1 MMKKK
6 SLFQRLQQ
14 LAEQKKHDIKLK
26 ATQDTLNFE
35 KMYENGVVQID
46 ERTFSQSIRF
56 SDVGYQLSRDEEK
69 TRIFTM
75 YCQLLNWF
83 DPEIKVQFSFIN
95 HKMYEEAYQ
104 DRTMIESDNEK
115 LKQLQTEYF
124 EFIETQR
131 EKGNNGIVRNK
142 YLTVTIKDESYKNA
156 VKRLEGIIRNVSEL
170 FRRLGAA
177 TYTLSGIER
186 LAVLNNLLNNQEP
199 NYFDVE
205 FLGNEVFEDGL
216 EKDYIAPRVL
226 DFTQSDSRFRLGKRK
241 GATLYFDITSSE
253 LTDRVLVDF
262 LELQKELVISIH
274 VKGIEQQSAIK
285 MMKSKSS
292 DLDAIKIKEQQK
304 AIQRGYDMD
313 LMPTDLDPNRDDVA
327 KLLKNLQSEDERYFY
342 VTLTVT
348 CFDETEE
355 ELSNTIYQL
364 KSLAQKYNCELVD
377 LTNQQEKAFLSAL
390 PLGNNINEDEYE
402 RGLNTTATAIFV
414 PFTTQELYQEDN
426 DPTYYGLNALS
437 NNLIQVSRK
446 KLRNPNGLFL
456 GTPGSG
462 KSFSA
467 KREMIDTFLS
477 TTDDIIITDPE
488 GEYGDFVRQLQGQE
502 ITISLDSDN
511 HINPLDINEA
521 YGDTH
526 GDPVRYKSDF
536 VTNMMNIIIGTKDG
550 MTGKQ
555 KSLTDRVVRQIYI
568 PYLDSK
574 GDKEQVPTLEDLY
587 NSFRSMQ
594 KEEPEARELADTL
607 ELYVHGSLNVFNHKT
622 TVNIENRIV
631 SFNIQHLGSNLRD
644 LGMLILQDYVWNIVT
659 ANRNKSR
666 TTWYYM
672 DEFHVLLADERT
684 SGYSVDFWKRFRKYN
699 GIPTGITQNV
709 SDLLASRKIETI
721 LENSDFIYLL
731 NQASADRQVLQQRLS
746 ISDYQA
752 QYITNSEEGEG
763 LIVYDGEILPFRD
776 KFPKNNSL
784 YPVMTTKPEE
794 IAQYRNKRL
803 LPNKEK

>member
-14 LAEQKKHDIKLK
+14 AVVQKRHNISLR
-26 ATQDTLNFE
+26 ATQDTLNFD
-35 KMYENGVVQID
+35 KMFENGVVQID
-46 ERTFSQSIRF
+46 EDTFSQSLRF

-69 TRIFTM
+69 TRIFSM

-83 DPEIKVQFSFIN
+83 DPDIHFQFSFIN
-95 HKMYEEAYQ
+95 QKMYEEAYQ
-104 DRTMIESDNEK
+104 EFSAIDTNDEK
-115 LKQLQTEYF
+115 LQTLKREYF

-142 YLTVTIKDESYKNA
+142 YLTVTIKEKNYKNA
-156 VKRLEGIIRNVSEL
+156 TRRLQGIIGNVSDL
-170 FRRLGAA
+170 FRRLGAV
-177 TYTLSGIER
+177 TYALDGVER
-186 LAVLNNLLNNQEP
+186 LAVLNTLLNNREP
-199 NYFDVE
+199 NYFDVK
-205 FLGNEVFEDGL
+205 FLGNEVFEEGL

-226 DFTQSDSRFRLGKRK
+226 DFSQKDTSFRLGKRK

-253 LTDRVLVDF
+253 LTDRVLADF
-262 LELQKELVISIH
+262 LELQKELVVSIH
-274 VKGIEQQSAIK
+274 VQGMQQQDAIK

-313 LMPTDLDPNRDDVA
+313 LMPTDLDPNRADVT
-327 KLLKNLQSEDERYFY
+327 KLLEKLQSDDERYFY
-342 VTLTVT
+342 VTVTVT
-348 CFDETEE
+348 CFDETDD
-355 ELSNTIYQL
+355 ELLDTIHQL
-364 KSLAQKYNCELVD
+364 KALAQKYNCELLD
-377 LTNQQEKAFLSAL
+377 LKNQQEKAFLSAL

-402 RGLNTTATAIFV
+402 RGLNTTATAIFI
-414 PFTTQELYQEDN
+414 PFTTQELYQEEN
-426 DPTYYGLNALS
+426 NPIYYGLNALS
-437 NNLIQVSRK
+437 NNLVQVSRK
-446 KLRNPNGLFL
+446 SLRNPNGLFL

-488 GEYGDFVRQLQGQE
+488 GEYGDFVRQLQGHE
-502 ITISLDSDN
+502 VIISLDSNN

-526 GDPVRYKSDF
+526 GDPVMYKSDF
-536 VTNMMNIIIGTKDG
+536 IINMMNIIVGTKDG
-550 MTGKQ
+550 LNGKQ
-555 KSLTDRVVRQIYI
+555 KSLTDKAVRQIYL

-574 GDKEQVPTLEDLY
+574 GSKEKIPVLEDLF
-587 NSFRSMQ
+587 NAFREMQ
-594 KEEPEARELADTL
+594 DEQPEARDLADSL
-607 ELYVHGSLNVFNHKT
+607 ELYVHGSLDVFNNET
-622 TVNIENRIV
+622 TVNIDNRIV

-659 ANRNKSR
+659 DNKNKNK

-684 SGYSVDFWKRFRKYN
+684 SGYSVDFWKRFRKYG

-709 SDLLASRKIETI
+709 NDLLTSQKIETI
-721 LENSDFIYLL
+721 LDNSDFIYLL
-731 NQASADRQVLQQRLS
+731 NQATADRIELQNRLT

-763 LIVYDGEILPFRD
+763 LIVYNGEVLPFKD

-794 IAQYRNKRL
+794 IAEYRERNL
-803 LPNKEK
+803 LPEEE

>member
-1 MMKKK
+1 MMKKRT
-6 SLFQRLQQ
+6 LFQRLQQ
-14 LAEQKKHDIKLK
+14 FVEQKRHDIELRS
-26 ATQDTLNFE
+26 TQETLNFE
-35 KMYENGVVQID
+35 RMFENGVVQID
-46 ERTFSQSIRF
+46 ENTYSQSIRF
-56 SDVGYQLSRDEEK
+56 SDVGYQLSNDEEK
-69 TRIFTM
+69 TRIFSM

-83 DPEIKVQFSFIN
+83 DPQIKFQFSFIN

-104 DRTMIESDNEK
+104 DRTMIDTDNKK
-115 LKQLQTEYF
+115 LKQLQKEYF
-124 EFIETQR
+124 EFIDTQR

-142 YLTVTIKDESYKNA
+142 YLTVTVKDEDYSNA
-156 VKRLEGIIRNVSEL
+156 VKRLEGIIRNVSDL
-170 FRRLGAA
+170 FRRLGAV
-177 TYTLSGIER
+177 TYALNGVER
-186 LAVLNNLLNNQEP
+186 LAVLNNFLNNQEP

-205 FLGNEVFEDGL
+205 FLGNEVFEEGL

-226 DFTQSDSRFRLGKRK
+226 DFTESDTRFRLGKRK

-262 LELQKELVISIH
+262 IEQQKELLISIH
-274 VKGIEQQSAIK
+274 VKGMEQQSAIK

-313 LMPTDLDPNRDDVA
+313 LMPTDLDPNREDVA
-327 KLLKNLQSEDERYFY
+327 KLLKNLQSDDERYFY
-342 VTLTVT
+342 VTLTIT
-348 CFDETEE
+348 CLEETDE
-355 ELSNTIYQL
+355 ELTNSIHQL
-364 KSLAQKYNCELVD
+364 KSLAQKYNCELID
-377 LTNQQEKAFLSAL
+377 LQNQQEKAFLSAL

-402 RGLNTTATAIFV
+402 RGLNTTATGIFV
-414 PFTTQELYQEDN
+414 PFTTQELYQEEN
-426 DPTYYGLNALS
+426 DPVYYGLNALS

-446 KLRNPNGLFL
+446 SLRNPNGLFL

-467 KREMIDTFLS
+467 KREMIDTFLTS
-477 TTDDIIITDPE
+477 KDDIIITDPE

-502 ITISLDSDN
+502 IIISLDSDN
-511 HINPLDINEA
+511 HINPLDINES

-536 VTNMMNIIIGTKDG
+536 VTNMMNIIVGTKEG
-550 MTGKQ
+550 LNGKQ
-555 KSLTDRVVRQIYI
+555 KSLTDKAVRQIYI

-574 GDKEQVPTLEDLY
+574 GSREEIPILEDLY
-587 NSFRSMQ
+587 DAFREMQ
-594 KEEPEARELADTL
+594 KDEPEAKELADTL
-607 ELYVHGSLNVFNHKT
+607 ELYVHGSLNVFNNET
-622 TVNIENRIV
+622 TVNIQNRIV

-659 ANRNKSR
+659 DNRNKNR

-709 SDLLASRKIETI
+709 NDLLTSQKIETI
-721 LENSDFIYLL
+721 LDNSDFIYLL
-731 NQASADRQVLQQRLS
+731 NQASADRLELQRRLS

-763 LIVYDGEILPFRD
+763 LIVYDGEILPFKD

-794 IAQYRNKRL
+794 IAMYRKQNI
-803 LPNKEK
+803 LPDQE

>member
-14 LAEQKKHDIKLK
+14 AVVQKRHNISLR
-26 ATQDTLNFE
+26 ATQDTLNFD
-35 KMYENGVVQID
+35 KMFENGVVQID
-46 ERTFSQSIRF
+46 EDTFSQSLRF

-69 TRIFTM
+69 TRIFSM

-83 DPEIKVQFSFIN
+83 DPDIHFQFSFIN
-95 HKMYEEAYQ
+95 QKMYEDAYQ
-104 DRTMIESDNEK
+104 EVSAIDTNDEK
-115 LKQLQTEYF
+115 IQTLKREYF

-142 YLTVTIKDESYKNA
+142 YLTVTIKEKNYKNA
-156 VKRLEGIIRNVSEL
+156 TRRLQGIIGNVSDL
-170 FRRLGAA
+170 FRRLGAV
-177 TYTLSGIER
+177 TYALDGVER
-186 LAVLNNLLNNQEP
+186 LAVLNTLLNNREP

-205 FLGNEVFEDGL
+205 FLGNEVFEEGL

-226 DFTQSDSRFRLGKRK
+226 DFSQKDTSFRLGKRK

-253 LTDRVLVDF
+253 LTDRVLADF
-262 LELQKELVISIH
+262 LELQKELVVSIH
-274 VKGIEQQSAIK
+274 VQGMQQQEAIK

-304 AIQRGYDMD
+304 ALQRGYDMD
-313 LMPTDLDPNRDDVA
+313 LMPTDLDPNRADVT
-327 KLLKNLQSEDERYFY
+327 KLLKKLQSDDERYFY
-342 VTLTVT
+342 VTVTVT
-348 CFDETEE
+348 CFDETDD
-355 ELSNTIYQL
+355 ELLDTIHQL
-364 KSLAQKYNCELVD
+364 KALAQKYNCD
-377 LTNQQEKAFLSAL
+377 LLDLKNQQEKAFLSAL

-402 RGLNTTATAIFV
+402 RGLNTTATAIFI
-414 PFTTQELYQEDN
+414 PFTTQELYQEEN
-426 DPTYYGLNALS
+426 NPIYYGLNALS
-437 NNLIQVSRK
+437 NNLVQVSRK
-446 KLRNPNGLFL
+446 SLRNPNGLFL

-488 GEYGDFVRQLQGQE
+488 GEYGDFVRQLQGDE
-502 ITISLDSDN
+502 IIISLDSNN
-511 HINPLDINEA
+511 HINPLDINEG

-526 GDPVRYKSDF
+526 SDPVIYKSDF
-536 VTNMMNIIIGTKDG
+536 VINMMNIIVGTREG
-550 MTGKQ
+550 LNGKQ
-555 KSLTDRVVRQIYI
+555 KSLTDKAVRQIYL
-568 PYLDSK
+568 PYLDSN
-574 GDKEQVPTLEDLY
+574 GSREEIPVLEDLY
-587 NSFRSMQ
+587 NAFRKMQ
-594 KEEPEARELADTL
+594 NEQPEARDLADSL
-607 ELYVHGSLNVFNHKT
+607 ELYVHGSLDVFNNET
-622 TVNIENRIV
+622 TVNIDNRIV

-659 ANRNKSR
+659 DNKNKNK

-684 SGYSVDFWKRFRKYN
+684 SGYSVDFWKRFRKYG

-709 SDLLASRKIETI
+709 NDLLTSQKIETI
-721 LENSDFIYLL
+721 LDNSDFKYLL
-731 NQASADRQVLQQRLS
+731 NQATADRIELQNRLN

-763 LIVYDGEILPFRD
+763 LIVYNGEVLPFKD

-794 IAQYRNKRL
+794 IAEYRERNL
-803 LPNKEK
+803 LPEEE